1 FPVLYSILFVTGLM
15 GNALVVWVL
24 IVFRKI
30 NAMTDVYLLNL
41 AFSDLLF
48 VFSLPFLAHY
58 SAGGHWPFGK
68 AMCKLISSAY
78 FIGFYSS
85 AFFIT
90 IMSID
95 RYLAIV
101 RSVYA
106 LRVRTAAR
114 GAVTSLLLWAVAVLA
129 SAPAFLFF
137 REVDDGNN
145 TACVPHYP
153 GSSNG
158 WKIFSNFEVN
168 AVGWLVPLAILIF
181 CYYSILKNL
190 QKCHTRN
197 KYKAMKL
204 VFIVVAVFFLFWTPI
219 NVVLFLDSL
228 QNMYILDD
236 CRTSKRLALAM
247 ELAEAFSFA
256 HCCLNP
262 LIYAFV
268 GEKFKKYLCE
278 AFGKYARF
286 LLICKDYRTFSGHSS
301 DKHSSVLPVSSQSSF
316 MDTIL

>member
-1 FPVLYSILFVTGLM
+1 MDFLLAKRNSSPLYQVYNSFQRTTESMSPPPNTSSNYYDDYYDPVMASTCTMEHIKTFTSTFFPVLYSILFVTGLM

-24 IVFRKI
+24 IVCRKI

-68 AMCKLISSAY
+68 AMCKVISSTY

-114 GAVTSLLLWAVAVLA
+114 GAVTSLLLWA
-129 SAPAFLFF
+129 
-137 REVDDGNN
+137 
-145 TACVPHYP
+145 
-153 GSSNG
+153 
-158 WKIFSNFEVN
+158 
-168 AVGWLVPLAILIF
+168 
-181 CYYSILKNL
+181 
-190 QKCHTRN
+190 
-197 KYKAMKL
+197 
-204 VFIVVAVFFLFWTPI
+204 
-219 NVVLFLDSL
+219 
-228 QNMYILDD
+228 
-236 CRTSKRLALAM
+236 
-247 ELAEAFSFA
+247 
-256 HCCLNP
+256 
-262 LIYAFV
+262 
-268 GEKFKKYLCE
+268 
-278 AFGKYARF
+278 
-286 LLICKDYRTFSGHSS
+286 
-301 DKHSSVLPVSSQSSF
+301 
-316 MDTIL
+316 